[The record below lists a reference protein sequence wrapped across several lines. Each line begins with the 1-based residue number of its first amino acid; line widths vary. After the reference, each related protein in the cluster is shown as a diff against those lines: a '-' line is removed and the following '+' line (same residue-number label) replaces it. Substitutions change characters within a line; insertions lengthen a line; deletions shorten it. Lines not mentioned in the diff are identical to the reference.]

1 MLTEFFAMR
10 CLKCG
15 NEEPEIHGAI
25 DLVSGGERYQM
36 VVFIECPGC
45 GAIEFI
51 VKEMKAKTP
60 EAGPA
65 ENL

>member
-1 MLTEFFAMR
+1 MLTELFAMR

-25 DLVSGGERYQM
+25 DFVAEGERYQM
-36 VVFIECPGC
+36 VVFIECPQC
-45 GAIEFI
+45 GEVEFI

-60 EAGPA
+60 ETG
-65 ENL
+65 